1 MAVATALRIE
11 VTGVVQGVGFRPFV
25 YRLANEL
32 NITGVVGNDAARV
45 FIEAVG
51 QPDAIDEFVSR
62 LSTDAPPL
70 ARVDAVNVE
79 TLSLP
84 VNTLD
89 DDFHIVASRD
99 DQGAR
104 TIISP
109 DSAVCSDCVAEL
121 FDHSNRR
128 FGHPFITCTNCGP
141 RHSIISDLPYD
152 RYNTTMVDFEM
163 CQVCRVEYEAPTNR
177 RYHAQPIGCH
187 DCGPQL
193 SFGARLAELSTGNA
207 LIRAASMI
215 RDGGS
220 IAVKGIGGYHL
231 MCDATNTAA
240 VAELR
245 RRKNRPDKPFAIMVR
260 SIEHAREFAELA
272 KSEVDELTSPAAPI
286 VLAKSRQSSTLPSL
300 VAPGSPLIGMVLGY
314 TPVHHL
320 LLNMVDVPLVVTSA
334 NPPGAPLSYGHD
346 TIRELFFLYDAI
358 LDNDRDIRVPVDD
371 SVVRLVG
378 DTAVPLRRARGYAPI
393 PVTLPGASRSV
404 LAAGGELKNTFCL
417 ASGDRAW
424 VSQHIGDMENLETLH
439 AFEHMV
445 DEFTTMNHVEP
456 EVIAVD
462 GHPGYLSSKWG
473 RRTAAAQSLPILE
486 VQHHHAHIAAVM
498 AEHQLDPHTPVVG
511 VAFDGTG
518 YGSDGTIWGGEVLV
532 ATATS
537 FTRVGHLRP
546 AQLPGG
552 DAAIQNPNRVALAQ
566 LAAAD
571 IAWADDLAPLA
582 QLSTGEQAILE
593 QQLARSINCIPTTSM
608 GRLFDAVASLL
619 GLRHHVSYE
628 AQAAIELE
636 VLAQS
641 GAGAEQRYSFVIG
654 NDGVIDQRPV
664 LAAIVSDLRAGRPS
678 AEIAWCFHDA
688 VAAAV
693 AAIALRVAAEHSLK
707 TVVLSGGV
715 FQNTLLAELCTA
727 RLATELDVRTH
738 RLVPANDGGLS
749 LGQAFIA
756 SHSTIHQ
763 NSSHPTEA
771 P

>member
-1 MAVATALRIE
+1 ML
-11 VTGVVQGVGFRPFV
+11 VT
-25 YRLANEL
+25 
-32 NITGVVGNDAARV
+32 
-45 FIEAVG
+45 
-51 QPDAIDEFVSR
+51 
-62 LSTDAPPL
+62 
-70 ARVDAVNVE
+70 
-79 TLSLP
+79 
-84 VNTLD
+84 
-89 DDFHIVASRD
+89 
-99 DQGAR
+99 
-104 TIISP
+104 
-109 DSAVCSDCVAEL
+109 
-121 FDHSNRR
+121 
-128 FGHPFITCTNCGP
+128 
-141 RHSIISDLPYD
+141 
-152 RYNTTMVDFEM
+152 
-163 CQVCRVEYEAPTNR
+163 
-177 RYHAQPIGCH
+177 
-187 DCGPQL
+187 
-193 SFGARLAELSTGNA
+193 
-207 LIRAASMI
+207 
-215 RDGGS
+215 
-220 IAVKGIGGYHL
+220 
-231 MCDATNTAA
+231 
-240 VAELR
+240 
-245 RRKNRPDKPFAIMVR
+245 
-260 SIEHAREFAELA
+260 
-272 KSEVDELTSPAAPI
+272 
-286 VLAKSRQSSTLPSL
+286 
-300 VAPGSPLIGMVLGY
+300 
-314 TPVHHL
+314 
-320 LLNMVDVPLVVTSA
+320 
-334 NPPGAPLSYGHD
+334 
-346 TIRELFFLYDAI
+346 
-358 LDNDRDIRVPVDD
+358 
-371 SVVRLVG
+371 
-378 DTAVPLRRARGYAPI
+378 
-393 PVTLPGASRSV
+393 
-404 LAAGGELKNTFCL
+404 
-417 ASGDRAW
+417 
-424 VSQHIGDMENLETLH
+424 
-439 AFEHMV
+439 
-445 DEFTTMNHVEP
+445 
-456 EVIAVD
+456 
-462 GHPGYLSSKWG
+462 
-473 RRTAAAQSLPILE
+473 
-486 VQHHHAHIAAVM
+486 
-498 AEHQLDPHTPVVG
+498 
-511 VAFDGTG
+511 
-518 YGSDGTIWGGEVLV
+518 
-532 ATATS
+532 TATS